1 MTARIVPIR
10 SSYRREQDRR
20 RREVEAAM
28 REALNALVAGLN
40 DKVPLADAI
49 HLANRAL
56 APAVIEACR
65 SEIA

>member
-1 MTARIVPIR
+1 MTARLLPFR

-40 DKVPLADAI
+40 GKLPLADAV

-65 SEIA
+65 SEVV